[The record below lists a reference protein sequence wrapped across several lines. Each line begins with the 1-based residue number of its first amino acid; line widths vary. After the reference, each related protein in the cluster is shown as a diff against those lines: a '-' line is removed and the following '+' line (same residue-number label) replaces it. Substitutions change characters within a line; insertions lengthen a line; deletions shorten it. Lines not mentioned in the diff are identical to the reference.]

1 MIQSDESSEAELRRS
16 RHRSRDRIFGLV
28 FVVMVGLGLVS
39 LYYSP
44 NWVTGLIIIGLVLVV
59 VGVGWITGTLTS
71 RAPDGR

>member
-1 MIQSDESSEAELRRS
+1 MIQSNESSEAELRRS

-39 LYYSP
+39 LYYSL
-44 NWVTGLIIIGLVLVV
+44 NWVTGLIIIGLVLLV